1 MRTATDVLG
10 ITRMRNTTLLRG
22 KKKSATG
29 SLFGLFAVVLAAAV
43 VTALYFGRELL
54 VPLALAS
61 LLTFVLSPLVSRIE
75 RFVGRATAVSGVAA
89 LSLGLIVAISWV
101 ITRQAMDLMEQLPSY
116 RVNIERKLHALEP
129 AKDSSL
135 KRFSKMIAEIESE
148 IPAFGTTPSSPASAE
163 EPGVRNRRNDPS
175 PRSPAAPVVAVAP
188 APAAAT
194 SGSLNQLPSLLWPF
208 LETLATGGIVIILVI
223 FMLLKRED
231 LRGRLIKITGQGR
244 ISSTSRVMEDA
255 AARVSRYL
263 ITQLVVN
270 TAFGITVG
278 IGLYFIGIPNAF
290 LWGALAA
297 VLRFIPYAGAWL
309 AAFCPMV
316 LALAISP
323 GWEMVLLTLGLFVL
337 LEIIT
342 ANVLEPM
349 LYCSSTGVSSL
360 ALIVAAIFWTW
371 LWGPIGL
378 LLSTPV
384 TVCLA
389 VLGRHVPRL
398 SFFNILLGSEEAL
411 SPAEDCYHRLLVEG
425 LSEAGKIVDTYIAAN
440 SLTAAYDKVLIPT
453 LTMAEMDFQREELDE
468 TQRVRVLQGAKDII
482 NDLGS
487 RPTTESQVA
496 ADQSVAA
503 SVSAIPSGNFQK
515 SDCRVVTVSPRGER
529 DEIAGFMLAH
539 LLREQGFEATTTSP
553 GLPLAQTSTFIEEFR
568 ADVVC
573 ISVIPPTT
581 LIHARHLCNQLRA
594 KHSTLRIVV
603 GVWGATENLEDAIK
617 SLRAAGADEVVVSL
631 AEAVVQFVKFSGT
644 LAHTA
649 FPFRLPGDETAR
661 LEAVMGLSALA
672 ERTNPLF
679 DKMTRTLTRTFNA
692 PIALITL
699 IDQDRQHFKS
709 QFGLPDEL
717 SAICDIPRSDSVCTH
732 VVADNTPLIVEDL
745 SRDRRFAKNALMK
758 KYNLRFYAGIP
769 LHAPNGQPVGALC
782 ILDTKPRK
790 FSDAEL
796 RLLKIMADDVSE
808 TLAAR
813 SPATPTLK
821 EEAPALANA

>member
-1 MRTATDVLG
+1 
-10 ITRMRNTTLLRG
+10 MRNSAILRG

-54 VPLALAS
+54 VPLALAA
-61 LLTFVLSPLVSRIE
+61 LLTFVLAPLVSRIE
-75 RFVGRATAVSGVAA
+75 RFVGRVTAVSGVAA
-89 LSLGLIVAISWV
+89 LSLGLIVAVSWV

-116 RVNIERKLHALEP
+116 RVNITRKLHALEP

-148 IPAFGTTPSSPASAE
+148 IPAFGTTPVPPVE
-163 EPGVRNRRNDPS
+163 EPGSRSRRNDAAT
-175 PRSPAAPVVAVAP
+175 RPAITPIPTPVPATTPATAPVP
-188 APAAAT
+188 T
-194 SGSLNQLPSLLWPF
+194 SSFNQLPTLLWPF
-208 LETLATGGIVIILVI
+208 LEILATGGIVIVLVI

-290 LWGALAA
+290 LWGALSA

-487 RPTTESQVA
+487 RPATESQVA

-503 SVSAIPSGNFQK
+503 SVSAIPPGNIQK

-594 KHSTLRIVV
+594 KHPTLRIVV

-631 AEAVVQFVKFSGT
+631 AEAVVQFVKFSST